1 MKVLTI
7 MGSPKKNGKTA
18 TALDLFEEKI
28 KSEGHEVN
36 RINITDYKII
46 NCVGCNGCM
55 LKTHKPGCVQ
65 KDDLLSI
72 FEIMLSSDIIVY
84 ATPLYSYS
92 YSSQLKPF
100 MDRHYCLVNTRLLEG
115 KRTVLL
121 VTSAGKVED
130 NADLLK
136 KPFEKAFHDLL
147 HTDVIGEYFI
157 PFSNAPD
164 FLERAQCTAAL
175 LANNILF

>member
-1 MKVLTI
+1 MKILTI

-18 TALDLFEEKI
+18 AALTIFEENV
-28 KSEGHEVN
+28 KSEGHEVK
-36 RINITDYKII
+36 RINITDYRII
-46 NCVGCNGCM
+46 NCAGCNGCM
-55 LKTHKPGCVQ
+55 SKTDEPGCVQ

-72 FEIMLSSDIIVY
+72 FEDFFSSDVIVY

-115 KRTVLL
+115 KRTALL

-130 NADLLK
+130 NADLLVR
-136 KPFEKAFHDLL
+136 PFEKAFRDLL
-147 HTDVIGEYFI
+147 HTNVIGEYFI
-157 PFSNAPD
+157 PFSDSPD
-164 FLERAQCTAAL
+164 FLERAQSTAAAF
-175 LANNILF
+175 ANNVC